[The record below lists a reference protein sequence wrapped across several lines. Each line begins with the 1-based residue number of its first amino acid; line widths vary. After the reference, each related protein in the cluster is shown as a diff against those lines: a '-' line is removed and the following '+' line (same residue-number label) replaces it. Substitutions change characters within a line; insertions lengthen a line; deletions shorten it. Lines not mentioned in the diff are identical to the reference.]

1 MDEIAITFT
10 VDGTGHA
17 LHTECIDLG
26 QIGRLTVT
34 RATEIEFD
42 DKTQLWCVRRPGSRF
57 CLYRNV
63 SRLACLAWERRY
75 LEAEGARE
83 HQVMKAA

>member
-10 VDGTGHA
+10 ADGTGHA

-26 QIGRLTVT
+26 SIGRLAVA
-34 RATEIEFD
+34 RATAIEFD
-42 DKTQLWCVRRPGSRF
+42 GESQLWCVRRPGSRF
-57 CLYRNV
+57 SIYRNP

-75 LEAEGARE
+75 LETEADRE
-83 HQVMKAA
+83 HQVKKAA